1 LKVWL
6 SFKAFGVTAF
16 REAIDL
22 VIMLAE
28 QVEEFLRKE
37 KDWEVVTP
45 AQLGI
50 VTFRYIPC
58 ELTSTD
64 TIHEINK
71 KLVEEINQR
80 GFAMLSTTKLKEKVV
95 IRLCSINPRT
105 TKEEILQIMMN
116 IKALAEEINTSPKHL
131 ISVSQP

>member
-1 LKVWL
+1 
-6 SFKAFGVTAF
+6 
-16 REAIDL
+16 
-22 VIMLAE
+22 
-28 QVEEFLRKE
+28 
-37 KDWEVVTP
+37 
-45 AQLGI
+45 I

-116 IKALAEEINTSPKHL
+116 IKALAEEINTSSKHL